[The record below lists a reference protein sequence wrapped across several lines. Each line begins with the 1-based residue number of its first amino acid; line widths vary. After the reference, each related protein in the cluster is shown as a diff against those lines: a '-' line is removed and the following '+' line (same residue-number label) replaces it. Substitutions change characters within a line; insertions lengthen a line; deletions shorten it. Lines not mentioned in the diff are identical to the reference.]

1 MMPSDAKAFDSI
13 ERPGDTLARAALPSF
28 DDRPTNENRMNI
40 PSQAPL
46 HLLHRVSEGTLAT
59 HSREPRGFPYPTA
72 LPFAPTARHVPMLLI
87 SHLAEHTRNL
97 HADARAGF
105 LVAHA
110 AEGGVLDGQRLTMLG
125 SFAPARPEETGEL
138 AQRYLRYHPDAAR
151 YLELGDFSF
160 WVMSV
165 ERMRYIGG
173 FGAMGWLAGEELDSL
188 PPLCAA
194 DESSLC
200 EYFDAYTGQPEN
212 LHLLGVDRYG
222 CDLLLTGT
230 RNRFTFDYPK
240 LTNEDLKAALI
251 DCFERQGDFSVR

>member
-1 MMPSDAKAFDSI
+1 
-13 ERPGDTLARAALPSF
+13 
-28 DDRPTNENRMNI
+28 MNI

-59 HSREPRGFPYPTA
+59 HSREPHGFPYPTA
-72 LPFAPTARHVPMLLI
+72 LPFAPTAHHVPMLLI

-110 AEGGVLDGQRLTMLG
+110 ADGGVLEGQRLTMLG
-125 SFAPARPEETGEL
+125 SFAPAAPDARAEL
-138 AQRYLRYHPDAAR
+138 ARRYLRYHPDAER
-151 YLELGDFSF
+151 YLQLGDFSF

-173 FGAMGWLAGEELDSL
+173 FGAMGWLSGEELDSL
-188 PPLCAA
+188 EPLSAAQEMSLCA
-194 DESSLC
+194 E
-200 EYFDAYTGQPEN
+200 FDAYPGRPEN
-212 LHLLGVDRYG
+212 LRLLGMDRYG
-222 CDLLLTGT
+222 CDWLSGSV

-240 LTNEDLKAALI
+240 QTDEELRAALI
-251 DCFERQGDFSVR
+251 GFIAQQMDASGQ

>member
-1 MMPSDAKAFDSI
+1 MLPSHAKVFDSI
-13 ERPGDTLARAALPSF
+13 ERPGDALAPAALTSS
-28 DDRPTNENRMNI
+28 DHSRLHEARMNI

-110 AEGGVLDGQRLTMLG
+110 ADGGVLEGQRLTMLG
-125 SFAPARPEETGEL
+125 SFAPAAPEESGEL
-138 AQRYLRYHPDAAR
+138 ARRYLRYHPNAAR

-160 WVMSV
+160 WVMSL

-188 PPLCAA
+188 PPLSAE

-200 EYFDAYTGQPEN
+200 KYFDAYPGRPEN
-212 LHLLGVDRYG
+212 LRLLGIDRHG
-222 CDLLLTGT
+222 CDFLLAGT

-240 LTNEDLKAALI
+240 LTKEHLKAALI
-251 DCFERQGDFSVR
+251 DCFERQDRI

>member
-1 MMPSDAKAFDSI
+1 
-13 ERPGDTLARAALPSF
+13 
-28 DDRPTNENRMNI
+28 MNI
-40 PSQAPL
+40 SSQAPL

-110 AEGGVLDGQRLTMLG
+110 ADGGVLEGQRLTMLG
-125 SFAPARPEETGEL
+125 SFAPAAPEEGGEL

-160 WVMSV
+160 WVMSL

-173 FGAMGWLAGEELDSL
+173 FGAMGWLGGDELDSL
-188 PPLCAA
+188 PPLSAE
-194 DESSLC
+194 DESTLC
-200 EYFDAYTGQPEN
+200 KYFDAYPGRPQN
-212 LHLLGVDRYG
+212 LGLLGIDRYG
-222 CDLLLTGT
+222 CDLLLAGI

-240 LTNEDLKAALI
+240 LTNDELMAALT
-251 DCFERQGDFSVR
+251 DCFERHGGI